1 MCFPF
6 RMENIWFGKIQ
17 QTSIS
22 STSYKAAGVWPPTD
36 QWLVVGKKWEAGVF
50 KEERSL
56 ETTSDMYQYIGVR
69 LHVYSMG
76 GVWRQRLGWDIFI
89 FEAACGG
96 GGCLI
101 QNEKGRKWIPNGN
114 QTVTAKA
121 TQLRYIQYIHQT
133 NIFLC
138 AGQVAR
144 RGRVRLGKTRE
155 ERRRRSGIGGEVPP
169 FSNINTDGN
178 HLCFNGR
185 TGPHSPSAAPPSQN
199 TDCCSRSNVRI
210 LLCFHKFFVPYGLKV
225 MNPF

>member
-6 RMENIWFGKIQ
+6 RVENIWFGKIQ

-22 STSYKAAGVWPPTD
+22 STSYKAAGAWPPTG

-50 KEERSL
+50 KEEMSL

-69 LHVYSMG
+69 LHVYSIG

-89 FEAACGG
+89 FEAACRG

-101 QNEKGRKWIPNGN
+101 QNEKGRKLIPNGT

-138 AGQVAR
+138 AGQVAK

-155 ERRRRSGIGGEVPP
+155 EKRRRSSIGGGGATILEHQHRWKSFVFQREDWPT
-169 FSNINTDGN
+169 FS
-178 HLCFNGR
+178 F
-185 TGPHSPSAAPPSQN
+185 SSAAVPSYGTETLTVAAAQMWGF
-199 TDCCSRSNVRI
+199 
-210 LLCFHKFFVPYGLKV
+210 CFVFTIFLYL
-225 MNPF
+225 MD